1 MARRVPK
8 FAVCVCLAA
17 LLAGCEGPRAAR
29 VGPAAGGTWE
39 AVLPGARVAELG
51 ADQGQAGWPA
61 RRNDSQLN
69 PRSFD
74 PVLATGEW
82 PEPERP
88 TVRRPVFVHTP
99 RQAESYLYYRTE
111 ERYEYRRG
119 WRR

>member
-1 MARRVPK
+1 MAMRASE
-8 FAVCVCLAA
+8 FLVCACLAA

-29 VGPAAGGTWE
+29 VVPAAGGTWE

-51 ADQGQAGWPA
+51 ADRGQTGWPA
-61 RRNDSQLN
+61 QRNDGQLN
-69 PRSFD
+69 PRSFG
-74 PVLATGEW
+74 PVLATGAW

-88 TVRRPVFVHTP
+88 SVRRPVFVRTP

-111 ERYEYRRG
+111 ERYEYQRG